1 MSPRTQC
8 DAGARTGVTHLSPDV
23 MMIAP
28 TDPFDDPAAPPSRA
42 WALAV
47 LLMSWTL
54 AAVAVVL
61 VPFTDPTWHTGQWYG
76 LVDTSDAV
84 VFGATAALLL
94 ARGRHPV
101 SWLVATCAI
110 GGGLAAVG
118 FQWSMVVSA
127 HPEAP
132 ELPWLQTAQNSA
144 WLPGTYAMIILVPVL
159 VRRRPLRTV
168 DSVFLALSTAVI
180 VGLTM
185 MRLTDPYPWPDG
197 APAAPLGIESTWW
210 LDVIERTVQAQFAV
224 VCVLAAIA
232 IADLLRRWR
241 QQSPEERRGLGW
253 LAVGATLMTAAF
265 IPLTLPAEWTAGFPD
280 WFTPVLH
287 LTSQMFFPAAL
298 LVAVLR
304 QRIAGLEFVVGRTTL
319 WMLLSGALLAIYVA
333 IVAIGGQL
341 LPTDDGVV
349 LAVATAVVAVSI
361 SPLRRVL
368 QRRIDALVR
377 GDVSMP
383 TEAFSGMGRR
393 LGAATDDTELLTVIA
408 ESVVHALRL
417 GGLAIEVDWPGGAR
431 RVVSVGEL
439 SAASVETRDL
449 VVSREVVGR
458 VVVSGRH
465 GELLDRATLE
475 SLDDLTPVVATVVQL
490 VARTRELTESR
501 ARIASARDEER
512 RVLRRELHDGFGP
525 GLAGVALGLRAAG
538 NLMATDPA
546 AAGPLVRQMADEIDQ
561 RVEEVR
567 TLARGLLPPVL
578 DELGLVPAIVEL
590 AERYRV
596 LGDLDVV
603 VTADDVTVDV
613 DARQAIYGIVAEAV
627 RNVARHADAT
637 TCDITV
643 SAHDGLLTV
652 TVDDDGTGIP
662 AVPASG
668 VGLVSMRERAE
679 GIGATLTVAR
689 RERGTRVQVV
699 VPLEMSVA
707 AFVAGIAR

>member
-1 MSPRTQC
+1 
-8 DAGARTGVTHLSPDV
+8 
-23 MMIAP
+23 MIAP
-28 TDPFDDPAAPPSRA
+28 LDPFDDPVARPSRA
-42 WALAV
+42 SAITV
-47 LLMSWTL
+47 LVVSWTL
-54 AAVAVVL
+54 AAIAVAL

-76 LVDTSDAV
+76 LVDLSDAV

-118 FQWSMVVSA
+118 FQWSMVVSV
-127 HPEAP
+127 HPDAP
-132 ELPWLQTAQNSA
+132 ELAWLQTAQNSA
-144 WLPGTYAMIILVPVL
+144 WLPGTYAMIIIVPVL
-159 VRRRPLRTV
+159 VRRRPLRTI
-168 DSVFLALSTAVI
+168 DRVFVALSAVVI
-180 VGLTM
+180 AGLTL

-197 APAAPLGIESTWW
+197 EPASPFGVENTSW
-210 LDVIERTVQAQFAV
+210 LDFIERTVQAQFAV
-224 VCVLAAIA
+224 VCVLATIA

-253 LAVGATLMTAAF
+253 LAVGASLMTAAF
-265 IPLTLPAEWTAGFPD
+265 IPLTLPADWTAGFPD
-280 WFTPVLH
+280 WLTPVLH
-287 LTSQMFFPAAL
+287 LASQLFFPAAL

-304 QRIAGLEFVVGRTTL
+304 QRISGLEFVIGRTTL
-319 WMLLSGALLAIYVA
+319 WMLLSGVLLAIYVG
-333 IVAIGGQL
+333 IVAIGGEL
-341 LPTDDGVV
+341 LPTDDGIV
-349 LAVATAVVAVSI
+349 LALATAAVAVSI

-383 TEAFSGMGRR
+383 TEAFTGMGRR
-393 LGAATDDTELLTVIA
+393 LGTATDDTELLTVIA
-408 ESVVHALRL
+408 ESVVQALRL
-417 GGLAIEVDWPGGAR
+417 GGLAIDVDWPGGAR

-439 SAASVETRDL
+439 SPASLETREL
-449 VVSREVVGR
+449 VVSREVVGH

-465 GELLDRATLE
+465 GELLDRVTLE

-501 ARIASARDEER
+501 ARIARARDEER

-538 NLMATDPA
+538 NLLATDPS

-578 DELGLVPAIVEL
+578 DELGLIPAIVEL
-590 AERYRV
+590 AERYRA

-603 VTADDVTVDV
+603 VTADDVTVDA

-637 TCDITV
+637 TCHITV
-643 SAHDGLLTV
+643 SAQDGLLTV
-652 TVDDDGTGIP
+652 TVDDDGTGMP
-662 AVPASG
+662 AFPARG

-679 GIGATLTVAR
+679 GIGATLTVAS

-699 VPLEMSVA
+699 VPLESSVA